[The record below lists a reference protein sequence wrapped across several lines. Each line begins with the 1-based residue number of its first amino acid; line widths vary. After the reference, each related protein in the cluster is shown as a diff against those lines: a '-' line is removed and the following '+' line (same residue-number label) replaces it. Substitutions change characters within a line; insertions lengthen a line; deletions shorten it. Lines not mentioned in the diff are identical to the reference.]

1 MGILNGGAHVAFC
14 PRALGLSLAARARH
28 NFCEPDD
35 VTATVRGGVCELG
48 NHALEATIALIC
60 GSTQRII
67 LRSLFF
73 LLLLLQSLLLLQISI
88 ELLLLLLLLL
98 QLLLNLL
105 LKQLLLLLLELL
117 LLLLHLHYKV

>member
-1 MGILNGGAHVAFC
+1 MGIANGGAK
-14 PRALGLSLAARARH
+14 LSSSLAARFFH
-28 NFCEPDD
+28 SFCKPDD
-35 VTATVRGGVCELG
+35 VTATVRGGIRQLG

-60 GSTQRII
+60 VSTQRII
-67 LRSLFF
+67 LRSLLF

-105 LKQLLLLLLELL
+105 LKLLLLLLN
-117 LLLLHLHYKV
+117 